1 MHAETDKYR
10 PIWDGRYLNQYIH
23 VPGVKY
29 ETLRDV
35 SLMYEEDMRSISF
48 DLKSGY
54 HAVSLAEECR
64 HYFGFTID
72 NEYF

>member
-1 MHAETDKYR
+1 MHAESDKYR
-10 PIWDGRYLNQYIH
+10 PIWDGRFINKFIN

-35 SLMYEEDMRSISF
+35 GLMYEEDMQSIAF

-54 HAVSLAEECR
+54 HAVSLAEESR
-64 HYFGFTID
+64 KYFCF
-72 NEYF
+72 